1 MHIPLVDVKAQYLA
15 IKKEIDDAISRIVD
29 GSTFIG
35 GKEVVQFE
43 ESFAKY
49 LQANYCIGV
58 NSGTDALILG
68 IRALGLNPGD
78 EVIVP
83 VNTFIATAL
92 GVSENGLK
100 PVFVDVDPKDNG
112 IDLLDLQK
120 KITPK
125 TKAIVV
131 VHLYGQADKIDEIK
145 DIIQKTGKTIHLIE
159 DACQSHGAIYK
170 GKKVGTFSIFSAFSF
185 YPGKNLGAYGDGG
198 AIVTTDNGIAKRVK
212 LLREYG
218 QTEKYIHDSLGVN
231 SRLDSMQA
239 AILRTKLQH
248 LDDWN
253 KSRQKIAEKY
263 TKEFQR
269 VLPIIVETPAV
280 FDGRNSVYHLYVVK
294 VDNRDQLLKYLT
306 EKGIQALIH
315 YPIPLH
321 LQKAYEYLGYNNGDF
336 PNAEKQ
342 AKQILSLPIYP
353 ELTEEQIKYIIQ
365 TIKEFYDTKS

>member
-1 MHIPLVDVKAQYLA
+1 MYIPLVDVKAQYLT
-15 IKKEIDDAISRIVD
+15 IKKEIDDAISAIIE
-29 GSTFIG
+29 GATFVG

-100 PVFVDVDPKDNG
+100 PVFVDVDSKDNG
-112 IDLLDLQK
+112 IDLSDLQK
-120 KITPK
+120 KITSK

-131 VHLYGQADKIDEIK
+131 VHLYGQPDKLDDIKNIIHASGKEIQ
-145 DIIQKTGKTIHLIE
+145 IIE
-159 DACQSHGAIYK
+159 DACQSHGAMYK
-170 GKKVGTFSIFSAFSF
+170 GIKVGTFGIFSAFSF

-198 AIVTTDNGIAKRVK
+198 AIVTNDSGIAERVK

-218 QTEKYIHDSLGVN
+218 QKEKYVHDSLGVN
-231 SRLDSMQA
+231 SRLDTMQA
-239 AILRTKLQH
+239 AILRVKLQH
-248 LDDWN
+248 LEDWN
-253 KSRQKIAEKY
+253 EKRRKIAKKY
-263 TKEFQR
+263 TEEFQR
-269 VLPIIVETPAV
+269 VLPKIVETPRV
-280 FDGRNSVYHLYVVK
+280 FDDRTSVYHLYVIK
-294 VDNRDQLLKYLT
+294 VDKRDQLLKYLN

-321 LQKAYEYLGYNNGDF
+321 LQKAYGYLGYTNGDF
-336 PNAEKQ
+336 PNGEKQ

-353 ELTEEQIKYIIQ
+353 ELADEQITYIIQ